1 MGSVLSP
8 TIPGPAADDVAS
20 STRHRSVN
28 LGVVV
33 EFRDA
38 GEHRWHTVGIGAD
51 EDLHHLLRAGAA
63 MAKGLRS
70 VGYTARVVALQLR
83 PDKEALV
90 AEPPMPLL
98 AGPAR
103 T

>member
-8 TIPGPAADDVAS
+8 TIPGPDAADVTS
-20 STRHRSVN
+20 STEHRRVN
-28 LGVVV
+28 QGVVV

-38 GEHRWHTVGIGAD
+38 GEHRWHTVGLGAD

-70 VGYTARVVALQLR
+70 VGYTARVVALEQR
-83 PDKEALV
+83 PGHGALV
-90 AEPPMPLL
+90 AESPQPLL
-98 AGPAR
+98 REPAR
-103 T
+103 P